1 LELNPYKYDIEGLD
15 RKALEIRRDII
26 TLLIEAQSGHSG
38 GPLSCADMA
47 TALYFNA
54 LNFDP
59 KKPDMSDRD
68 LVFFSIGHVSPL
80 IYSVMAEAGYFPLA
94 DLMTFRKFGSHL
106 EGHPNS
112 LGTPGVEVSAGSLGQ
127 GLSISCGAAYGF
139 KMDKSGRRIFCIM
152 GDGEQQEGSIWEAA
166 MFAGHYKLDNL
177 CGIIDYNNRQIDG
190 HVEDVMNVAPLGDKY
205 RAFGWNVLE
214 IDGHNM
220 AEIVDALRKAIDFAG
235 KPSVIIG
242 HTIMGK
248 GVSFMEGLAEWHGK
262 PPTPEQ
268 GKKALKE
275 LGTNFEEWSKRL
287 MAR

>member
-1 LELNPYKYDIEGLD
+1 LNPFNYDIDSLG
-15 RKALEIRRDII
+15 RKALDIRRDII

-47 TALYFNA
+47 TALYFNI

-59 KKPDMSDRD
+59 KNPDMADRD

-112 LGTPGVEVSAGSLGQ
+112 LHTPGVEVSAGSLGQ
-127 GLSISCGAAYGF
+127 GLSISSGAAYGF
-139 KMDKSGRRIFCIM
+139 KMDKSSRRVFCIM
-152 GDGEQQEGSIWEAA
+152 GDGEQQEGAIWEAA

-177 CGIIDYNNRQIDG
+177 CGIIDYNHRQIDG
-190 HVEDVMNVAPLGDKY
+190 HVEDIMDVAPLADKY

-214 IDGHNM
+214 IDGHNI
-220 AEIVDALRKAIDFAG
+220 AEIVDALKKAVDFSAQ
-235 KPSVIIG
+235 PTVIIG
-242 HTIMGK
+242 HTVMGK

-268 GKKALKE
+268 GEKALRE
-275 LGTNFEEWSKRL
+275 MGTSFEDWSKRL
-287 MAR
+287 RAG

>member
-1 LELNPYKYDIEGLD
+1 MNPYNFDSNRLKQ
-15 RKALEIRRDII
+15 KALDIRRDII

-38 GPLSCADMA
+38 GPLSCTDMA
-47 TALYFNA
+47 AALYFNI

-59 KKPDMSDRD
+59 MKADLPDRD

-112 LGTPGVEVSAGSLGQ
+112 LKTPGVEVSAGSLGQ

-139 KMDKSGRRIFCIM
+139 KMDNSSRRAYCIM

-177 CGIIDYNNRQIDG
+177 CGVIDYNHRQIDG
-190 HVEDVMNVAPLGDKY
+190 HVEEIMDVAPLADKY

-220 AEIVDALRKAIDFAG
+220 DEILDAFKRAISFRG

-242 HTIMGK
+242 QTVMGK

-262 PPTPEQ
+262 PPTRQQ
-268 GKKALKE
+268 GEKALE
-275 LGTNFEEWSKRL
+275 DLGKNYDEWSKRL
-287 MAR
+287 MAG